1 MLLPVLLLI
10 LAQDCSHLVRLS
22 VYLFV
27 CREQIQSRR
36 RVISLAF
43 YVERR
48 IELKSRPTLL
58 FTGSLHRARA
68 SCAVYSNIEKP
79 SLSRKWLSL
88 HTIYIFKLPGH
99 SAGYVL
105 TVILKIIF
113 ACNLLLYSLKL
124 LIITVTITI
133 IAIII

>member
-1 MLLPVLLLI
+1 VKTTERAGTCYYL
-10 LAQDCSHLVRLS
+10 LVRLS

-68 SCAVYSNIEKP
+68 SCAAYSNIEKP
-79 SLSRKWLSL
+79 SSVRSRKWLSL
-88 HTIYIFKLPGH
+88 HTIHIFKLPGH